1 MKQISDAYIIKA
13 ALGAQFEF
21 DGVPSFIV
29 KAIPVDGSDEE
40 TIVLLYARC
49 WNEVAFASNN
59 QFPWKI
65 NPYMKNLFK
74 WGPLELPVPKG
85 SFFDVPEGWAIRFE

>member
-13 ALGAQFEF
+13 TLGAQLEF
-21 DGVPSFIV
+21 DGVPSFVV
-29 KAIPVDGSDEE
+29 KAIPVNGSEEE
-40 TIVLLYARC
+40 TLVLPYARC

-59 QFPWKI
+59 SFPWKV

-85 SFFDVPEGWAIRFE
+85 SFFDVSEGWAIRLR